1 MTNTHM
7 TYDQFDNL
15 KATMTKFFDDP
26 SKDKYTKINKYR
38 SILINQ
44 ISVES
49 SYRKELITK
58 LDEIKSNVLDDIKKH
73 SNLYDN
79 ANEMKIKMNGDPKV
93 CAVQREINQR
103 DIIIEYMLEQNSN
116 LKDYAFALKL
126 EFEYRRF
133 ENGD

>member
-15 KATMTKFFDDP
+15 KTTMTKFFDDP

-93 CAVQREINQR
+93 CSIQREINQR